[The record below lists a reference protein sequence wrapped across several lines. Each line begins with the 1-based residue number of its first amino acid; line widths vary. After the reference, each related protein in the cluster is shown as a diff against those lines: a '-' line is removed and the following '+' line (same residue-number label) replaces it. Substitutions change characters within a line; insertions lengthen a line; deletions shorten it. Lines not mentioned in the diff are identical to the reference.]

1 MEVQS
6 VLSMAPLR
14 ISFVGGGTDIST
26 FYRKTPGCV
35 ISAAINKYVY
45 VHIKRHDPLFQER
58 YRISYSETEHT
69 QNRNDINNL
78 IVRSCLELL
87 EMDEPLQIST
97 SADLP
102 SNSGLGSSSS
112 FAVALLNGLHK
123 IRGEEVSLVQIA
135 EEASRVEIEILK
147 SPIGK
152 QDQYAAAFGGLN
164 FFEFHGNETVS
175 IDPIYLPDIKP
186 GNFFDNTLMIWT
198 GLSRQ
203 ANSILADQ
211 ASRSEVNYEKLF
223 ELTKLT
229 RTFRDTLINSPLNW
243 PKLGEIIYKGW
254 ELKQSFSTKI
264 MTNDVKEI
272 ISALNNLDC
281 SGYKLL
287 GAGGGGFV
295 FAVFDTLSEKHF
307 NELQQWRIFKPSLDQ
322 IGARIVS
329 VN

>member
-1 MEVQS
+1 
-6 VLSMAPLR
+6 
-14 ISFVGGGTDIST
+14 
-26 FYRKTPGCV
+26 
-35 ISAAINKYVY
+35 
-45 VHIKRHDPLFQER
+45 
-58 YRISYSETEHT
+58 
-69 QNRNDINNL
+69 
-78 IVRSCLELL
+78 
-87 EMDEPLQIST
+87 MDEPLQIST

-135 EEASRVEIEILK
+135 EEASRVEIELLK

-152 QDQYAAAFGGLN
+152 QDQYAASFGGLN
-164 FFEFHGNETVS
+164 YFEFHSNETVR
-175 IDPIYLPDIKP
+175 IEPIYLPDIKP

-211 ASRSEVNYEKLF
+211 ASRSEVNYENLF

-229 RTFRDTLINSPLNW
+229 RAFRDLLINSSLNW
-243 PKLGEIIYKGW
+243 SKLGEIIYKGW

-264 MTNDVKEI
+264 ITKDVSEI
-272 ISALNNLDC
+272 ISKLNKLNC

-295 FAVFDTLSEKHF
+295 FAVFDSSSGKHLS
-307 NELQQWRIFKPSLDQ
+307 ELQQWRTFKPSLDQ

>member
-1 MEVQS
+1 MEIQS

-26 FYRKTPGCV
+26 FYSKTPGCV

-87 EMDEPLQIST
+87 NMDEPLQIST

-123 IRGEEVSLVQIA
+123 MRGEEVSLVQIA
-135 EEASRVEIEILK
+135 EEASRVEIELLK

-152 QDQYAAAFGGLN
+152 QDQYAASFGGLN
-164 FFEFHGNETVS
+164 YFEFHSNETVR
-175 IDPIYLPDIKP
+175 IEPIYLPDIKP

-211 ASRSEVNYEKLF
+211 ASRSEVNYENLF

-229 RTFRDTLINSPLNW
+229 RAFRDLLINSSLNW
-243 PKLGEIIYKGW
+243 SKLGEIIYKGW

-264 MTNDVKEI
+264 ITKDVSEI
-272 ISALNNLDC
+272 ISKLNKLNC

-295 FAVFDTLSEKHF
+295 FAVFDSSSGKHLS
-307 NELQQWRIFKPSLDQ
+307 ELQQWRTFKPSLDQ

>member
-135 EEASRVEIEILK
+135 EEASRV
-147 SPIGK
+147 
-152 QDQYAAAFGGLN
+152 
-164 FFEFHGNETVS
+164 
-175 IDPIYLPDIKP
+175 YL
-186 GNFFDNTLMIWT
+186 LRM
-198 GLSRQ
+198 
-203 ANSILADQ
+203 
-211 ASRSEVNYEKLF
+211 
-223 ELTKLT
+223 
-229 RTFRDTLINSPLNW
+229 
-243 PKLGEIIYKGW
+243 
-254 ELKQSFSTKI
+254 
-264 MTNDVKEI
+264 
-272 ISALNNLDC
+272 
-281 SGYKLL
+281 
-287 GAGGGGFV
+287 
-295 FAVFDTLSEKHF
+295 
-307 NELQQWRIFKPSLDQ
+307 
-322 IGARIVS
+322 
-329 VN
+329 

>member
-186 GNFFDNTLMIWT
+186 SNFFDNTLMIWT

-243 PKLGEIIYKGW
+243 QKLGEIIYKGW

-264 MTNDVKEI
+264 MNNDVTEI
-272 ISALNNLDC
+272 IGALDKLDC

-295 FAVFDTLSEKHF
+295 FAVFSSLSDKHF
-307 NELQQWRIFKPSLDQ
+307 YELQKWRIFKPSLDQ